1 MNDLSFDELIKIAD
15 NLKIQIYED
24 KGSRQAIQ
32 KNLTDEEET
41 VKNYSDSKKLNN
53 NSISLLNKSA
63 FEKRKQSIESIER
76 LVTAFLKSIYGD
88 DYEFIFYAKD
98 GNYKSL
104 TPNIRSR
111 FKDTIMENTLK
122 RGRGGGLFELCGF
135 ACKLAYLELTGYPG
149 PLIIDEGFKMISADY
164 KIEQL
169 NKAILE
175 YVQNS
180 GRQFIF
186 TTHKADVFGKHAHK
200 IILISKRNGMA
211 AIEEITYED
220 YMENYHY
227 VPDVNKVG
235 EENEVQ

>member
-1 MNDLSFDELIKIAD
+1 MSNLSYDELVKSAEK
-15 NLKIQIYED
+15 LKLQIYQD
-24 KGSRQAIQ
+24 KGIKQSIQ
-32 KNLTDEEET
+32 TNLDDEESA
-41 VKNYSDSKKLNN
+41 VQSYSDSKKLNN

-88 DYEFIFYAKD
+88 DYEFILHAKD

-111 FKDTIMENTLK
+111 FKDVIMENPVK

-164 KIEQL
+164 KIDQL

-175 YVQNS
+175 YTQNT

-186 TTHKADVFGKHAHK
+186 TTHKADVFGKNADK
-200 IILISKRNGMA
+200 LILISKRNGIA
-211 AIEEITYED
+211 VSEDITYED

-227 VPDVNKVG
+227 LPDVNKVG
-235 EENEVQ
+235 AENEV